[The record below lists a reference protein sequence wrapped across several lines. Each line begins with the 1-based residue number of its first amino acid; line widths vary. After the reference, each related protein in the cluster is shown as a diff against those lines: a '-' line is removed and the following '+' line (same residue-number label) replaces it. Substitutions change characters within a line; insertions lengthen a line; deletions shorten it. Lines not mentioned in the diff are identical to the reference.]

1 MPKGRVWIR
10 REEKGREEHEW
21 KVEVRFGLVTCCGI
35 PLLTCILGGIFLGVT
50 VVYRVVRC
58 IHREWI
64 SCGPKEEKECE
75 LAEYVRLCGHRKEG
89 VVGLRISTLASLV
102 PCVSSNFSHRGLF

>member
-35 PLLTCILGGIFLGVT
+35 PLLTCILGGIFFGVT

-64 SCGPKEEKECE
+64 SWDE
-75 LAEYVRLCGHRKEG
+75 RRKRS
-89 VVGLRISTLASLV
+89 VNWQSTYDCVGMGRRVL
-102 PCVSSNFSHRGLF
+102 